1 MSGIDFKEFH
11 WMASMINTID
21 AGMVVLDND
30 YNIKIWNGFMEHHSN
45 IDAADAKGANL
56 FSLFPDLPEQW
67 FKRKVESVK
76 TIENQSFIT
85 WEQRKYIFPFKNY
98 RPITGTVE
106 FMYQNITII
115 PLMSLTGQVEQIS
128 LIVYDVTDAATNRLA
143 LKKAQEQLQQLAATK
158 A

>member
-45 IDAADAKGANL
+45 IDAVDAKGANL
-56 FSLFPDLPEQW
+56 FTLFPDLPEQW
-67 FKRKVESVK
+67 FRRKVESVK

-85 WEQRKYIFPFKNY
+85 WEQRQYIFPFKNY
-98 RPITGTVE
+98 RRITGTVE
-106 FMYQNITII
+106 YMYQNITII
-115 PLMSLTGQVEQIS
+115 PLMSLTGVVEQIS
-128 LIVYDVTDAATNRLA
+128 IIVYDVTDAASNRLA
-143 LKKAQEQLQQLAATK
+143 LKKAHDELHQLSIAK